1 MKDTFFNI
9 SKNKQK
15 NLFQACLEEFSA
27 HNYESSSINRIIKI
41 AGISKGGLYRYI
53 SSKRDLY
60 IYVISN
66 IMEEVI
72 SYQASHISES
82 ETCLFIRLKTLLNYG
97 FEYYEHNQLAFR
109 VILNGFYDITS
120 PAYDKIGQIRKD
132 LIKKHQNNLIEGIN
146 WQQYNLS
153 KEKVLTVAEYLIEG
167 FNMTLLK
174 KISSNT
180 ALEEFKNIVN
190 EDIEIL
196 ISTLRKGLVGGH
208 SC

>member
-9 SKNKQK
+9 SEDKQQ
-15 NLFQACLEEFSA
+15 NLFQACIEEFSA
-27 HNYESSSINRIIKI
+27 NNYASSSINRIIKI

-72 SYQASHISES
+72 SYQTSHISES
-82 ETCLFIRLKTLLNYG
+82 ETCFFIRIKTLLNYG
-97 FEYYEHNQLAFR
+97 FEYYKDNPLAFR
-109 VILNGFYDITS
+109 VVLNGFYDITS
-120 PAYDKIGQIRKD
+120 PVYDRIWQIRKN
-132 LIKKHQNNLIEGIN
+132 LINKNQNSLIEGIN

-153 KEKVLTVAEYLIEG
+153 KNKVLTVAEYLIEG

-174 KISSNT
+174 KIPSNI
-180 ALEEFKNIVN
+180 ALDEFNKIVN

-196 ISTLRKGLVGGH
+196 ISTLRKGLIGGH
-208 SC
+208 LC